1 MNQNQNKVVQTFCTK
16 LSALLDARIQLQD
29 AIRQLVPVYNKASR
43 DDQLEIRSK
52 VAQLI
57 SKKQGGVK
65 PIMIT
70 KGVYKGSLGF
80 SKVGKAQN
88 NAREMLRTMFPTS
101 STTSSTTSKKV
112 DVVEQKSKAIK
123 SWGMTK
129 AQVLK
134 AVEIAFAKK

>member
-1 MNQNQNKVVQTFCTK
+1 MNQIQNKVVQTFCTK

-29 AIRQLVPVYNKASR
+29 AIRQLVPVYNKANR
-43 DDQLEIRSK
+43 DDQLAIRSK
-52 VAQLI
+52 VAELI
-57 SKKQGGVK
+57 GKKQGGVK